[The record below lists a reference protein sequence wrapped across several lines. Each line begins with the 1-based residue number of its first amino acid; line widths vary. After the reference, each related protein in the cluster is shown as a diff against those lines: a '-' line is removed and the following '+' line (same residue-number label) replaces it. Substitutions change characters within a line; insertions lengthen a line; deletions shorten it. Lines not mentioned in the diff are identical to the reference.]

1 MTGIHPAVSA
11 YERAV
16 PEYRRGRPDYPASV
30 IDWVAATVGVHA
42 GSAVLDLGAGTGNLT
57 RHLRRHVGHVVA
69 VEPIEAFRREL
80 ARLDGVGAVAGTA
93 AALPLRGGAFDLVA
107 IGQAF
112 HWFAEPRSVA
122 EIGRVLRDRGWLS
135 LVWNVRPGEPAI
147 HAAVNEV
154 LAPFRGRAPA
164 YGNGEWKG
172 VFSDASPLRLG
183 PSHVESWVRDVD
195 EPTFLARFLSVSV
208 IAELSDPARAQVRRK
223 LEDVFAR
230 FAVQGRLAMPYRTEV
245 HLARHAENPE

>member
-11 YERAV
+11 YEQAV
-16 PEYRRGRPDYPASV
+16 SEYRKGRPDYPATA
-30 IDWVAATVGVHA
+30 IDWMAATVGLHA
-42 GSAVLDLGAGTGNLT
+42 GSVVLDLGAGTGNLT

-69 VEPIEAFRREL
+69 VEPVEAFRHEL
-80 ARLDGVGAVAGTA
+80 TRLDGVPAVAGTA
-93 AALPLRGGAFDLVA
+93 GAIPLREGTFDLVA

-112 HWFAEPRSVA
+112 HWFAERRSVR
-122 EIGRVLRDRGWLS
+122 EIGRVLGEGGWLA
-135 LVWNVRPGEPAI
+135 LVWNVRPGEPPI
-147 HAAVNEV
+147 HRAVNEV

-172 VFSDASPLRLG
+172 AFDERSPLRLG
-183 PSHVESWVRDVD
+183 PSHVEAWVRAVD

-223 LEDVFAR
+223 LEEVFAR
-230 FAVQGRLAMPYRTEV
+230 FAVDGRLTMPYRTEV